1 MSSNIRADK
10 KQSPSS
16 SLITSLPEDVVV
28 DILARV
34 PRRDYP
40 RVSLIFKDDRVNRLY
55 TLRRKENGNS
65 SRRHLALIPGLPDMP
80 RKGSY
85 VAMCS
90 RIYVF
95 DGINSYIIDCTSHT
109 VQHLLKMPVPMSDT
123 AADVIG
129 VPGMKIR
136 NGFLVVMAG
145 KMYMRDL
152 QKSFVYNPKES
163 TWETDEVLNS
173 MEWENACV
181 VDDVLYFYDYF
192 GKELRAYDPE
202 HKCWGVV
209 KGLDDFLA
217 EMRRVGCFWPVTIS
231 LDRHKGG
238 QIWGKVD
245 QRCDLA
251 LFAGHFILTK
261 SLDVVL

>member
-16 SLITSLPEDVVV
+16 SLITSLPENVVV

-40 RVSLIFKDDRVNRLY
+40 RVSLIFKYFRSLVSSPEIYARQNDLPLAALNIVSMLDDRVNRLY
-55 TLRRKENGNS
+55 TLRRKGNGNS
-65 SRRHLALIPGLPDMP
+65 SRRHLVLIPGLPDMP

-129 VPGMKIR
+129 G
-136 NGFLVVMAG
+136 
-145 KMYMRDL
+145 
-152 QKSFVYNPKES
+152 
-163 TWETDEVLNS
+163 
-173 MEWENACV
+173 
-181 VDDVLYFYDYF
+181 
-192 GKELRAYDPE
+192 
-202 HKCWGVV
+202 
-209 KGLDDFLA
+209 
-217 EMRRVGCFWPVTIS
+217 TI
-231 LDRHKGG
+231 
-238 QIWGKVD
+238 
-245 QRCDLA
+245 
-251 LFAGHFILTK
+251 
-261 SLDVVL
+261 